1 MKFRTQ
7 LILGFGSTLVVLFAL
22 CALVFSNLNKLNSSS
37 DWIEHTHRVINH
49 ANQLVAFMVDRETGM
64 RGYAVSG
71 DEEFL
76 DPYKSGESEFKTL
89 VKELQVTVSDNPPQ
103 VQRLKEVEKLA
114 QTWDD
119 EVASKFI
126 ELRKNIKSGEYLED
140 EIRDILETGIGKQQ
154 MDGFRALI
162 DQSNLS
168 AKAKDEIIISMINM
182 ETGLRGFLLNEK
194 EVFLEPYHLGKQTL
208 SEQLDRYN
216 VNPEIAAP
224 AKKWI
229 NDYAEHLIALGL
241 EELQTNDMI
250 HLYTEFNK
258 KMGKRYMDQIRADI
272 DEFVSIEEDLLVQ
285 RVATQEEI
293 KATSSSQI
301 INAAIAAFILDVLIV
316 VGLLFITARNLGGD
330 LNDVI
335 KVAKE
340 VSNGNL
346 NVNFQNKKKYTG
358 LYGSMKLMVDN
369 LRNIVGEVTSSSD
382 VIETNSDQIS
392 TTSGQVSNGANNQAT
407 SVEEVSASMEEMVTN
422 IKQNAL
428 NAEETAKISDKA
440 EADLEIGKE
449 SLTETLTSMKDIASK
464 VRVIGEIAQQTN
476 ILALNAAVE
485 AARAGDAGL
494 GFAVVAEE
502 VRNLAVRSQASALEI
517 NNLAERSINVAD
529 NTNTIFKELIPN
541 IQRTNTLVKSINI
554 SSQEQTQGA
563 EQINSAIQ
571 QLSVVTQQN
580 AASAEEL
587 SASSHELKVQSKQ
600 LGEAIGFFRLNEFE
614 MKQNSTSYSP
624 KPVVNNRPQNGS
636 SVPPVS
642 NIPPNNNWDMDFD
655 SDEMEAS
662 LLKF

>member
-369 LRNIVGEVTSSSD
+369 LRNIVGE
-382 VIETNSDQIS
+382 
-392 TTSGQVSNGANNQAT
+392 
-407 SVEEVSASMEEMVTN
+407 
-422 IKQNAL
+422 
-428 NAEETAKISDKA
+428 
-440 EADLEIGKE
+440 
-449 SLTETLTSMKDIASK
+449 
-464 VRVIGEIAQQTN
+464 
-476 ILALNAAVE
+476 
-485 AARAGDAGL
+485 
-494 GFAVVAEE
+494 
-502 VRNLAVRSQASALEI
+502 
-517 NNLAERSINVAD
+517 
-529 NTNTIFKELIPN
+529 
-541 IQRTNTLVKSINI
+541 
-554 SSQEQTQGA
+554 
-563 EQINSAIQ
+563 
-571 QLSVVTQQN
+571 
-580 AASAEEL
+580 
-587 SASSHELKVQSKQ
+587 
-600 LGEAIGFFRLNEFE
+600 
-614 MKQNSTSYSP
+614 SY
-624 KPVVNNRPQNGS
+624 
-636 SVPPVS
+636 
-642 NIPPNNNWDMDFD
+642 
-655 SDEMEAS
+655 
-662 LLKF
+662 L

>member
-37 DWIEHTHRVINH
+37 DWIEHTHRVINQ

-76 DPYKSGESEFKTL
+76 DPYKSGKSNFTTL
-89 VKELQVTVSDNPPQ
+89 VKDLQNTVSDNPPQ
-103 VQRLKEVEKLA
+103 VQRLKDVEKLA

-140 EIRDILETGIGKQQ
+140 EIREVLETGIGKQQ

-369 LRNIVGEVTSSSD
+369 LRNIVGEVSSSSD
-382 VIETNSDQIS
+382 VIETNSEQIS

-529 NTNTIFKELIPN
+529 NTNSIFKELIPN

-587 SASSHELKVQSKQ
+587 SASSHELKTQSKQ

-655 SDEMEAS
+655 DDEMEAS

>member
-216 VNPEIAAP
+216 VNPEIASP

>member
-103 VQRLKEVEKLA
+103 VQRLKDVEKLA

-208 SEQLDRYN
+208 SEQLVRYN

-224 AKKWI
+224 ANKWI

-369 LRNIVGEVTSSSD
+369 LRNIVGEVSSSSD
-382 VIETNSDQIS
+382 VIETNSEQIS

-587 SASSHELKVQSKQ
+587 SASSHELKTQSKQ

-624 KPVVNNRPQNGS
+624 KPVVNNRPQNGT

-642 NIPPNNNWDMDFD
+642 NISPNNNWDMDFD
-655 SDEMEAS
+655 DDEMEAS

>member
-449 SLTETLTSMKDIASK
+449 SLTETLASMKDIASK

>member
-22 CALVFSNLNKLNSSS
+22 CALVFSNLNKLSSS
-37 DWIEHTHRVINH
+37 SGWIEHTHRVINH

-76 DPYKSGESEFKTL
+76 DPYKSGKSNFITL
-89 VKELQVTVSDNPPQ
+89 VKDLQNTVSDNPPQ
-103 VQRLKEVEKLA
+103 VQRLKDVEKLA

-140 EIRDILETGIGKQQ
+140 EIREVLETGIGKQQ

-285 RVATQEEI
+285 RVATQEEV

-587 SASSHELKVQSKQ
+587 SASSHELKLQSKQ

-614 MKQNSTSYSP
+614 TRKTSQSYSP

>member
-22 CALVFSNLNKLNSSS
+22 CALVFSNLNKLSSSS
-37 DWIEHTHRVINH
+37 DWIGHTHKVINH

-76 DPYKSGESEFKTL
+76 DPYKSGKSNFNTL
-89 VKELQVTVSDNPPQ
+89 IKDLQNTVSDNPPQ
-103 VQRLKEVEKLA
+103 VQRLKDVEKLA
-114 QTWDD
+114 QIWDD

-140 EIRDILETGIGKQQ
+140 EIREVLETGIGKQQ

-301 INAAIAAFILDVLIV
+301 INAAIGAFILDLIII
-316 VGLLFITARNLGGD
+316 GLLLIITIRNLGGD

-335 KVAKE
+335 KIAKE
-340 VSNGNL
+340 VANGNL
-346 NVNFQNKKKYTG
+346 NVKFQNKKKYTG
-358 LYGSMKLMVDN
+358 LYGSMKSMVDN
-369 LRNIVGEVTSSSD
+369 LRTIVGEVTTSSNIID
-382 VIETNSDQIS
+382 GNSEKIS
-392 TTSGQVSNGANNQAT
+392 NTSSQVSNGANNQAT
-407 SVEEVSASMEEMVTN
+407 SVEEVSASMEQMVSN
-422 IKQNAL
+422 IKQNAC
-428 NAEETAKISDKA
+428 NAEETAKISDEA
-440 EADLEIGKE
+440 ETDLEIGKE
-449 SLTETLTSMKDIASK
+449 SLTETLSSMRDIASK

-517 NNLAERSINVAD
+517 NNLAEHSINIAD
-529 NTNTIFKELIPN
+529 KTNSIFTELIPN
-541 IQRTNTLVKSINI
+541 IQRTNALVKSINI
-554 SSQEQTQGA
+554 SSQEQTHGA
-563 EQINSAIQ
+563 EQINSAIL
-571 QLSVVTQQN
+571 QLNVVTQQN
-580 AASAEEL
+580 AASAQEL
-587 SASSHELKVQSKQ
+587 SASSQQLKSQSKQ
-600 LGEAIGFFRLNEFE
+600 LGGAIGFFKLNENE
-614 MKQNSTSYSP
+614 LK
-624 KPVVNNRPQNGS
+624 PQNHS
-636 SVPPVS
+636 S
-642 NIPPNNNWDMDFD
+642 IPSLDIADRPFMNFNDNHKSTFGRDIEFER
-655 SDEMEAS
+655 DELEKS
-662 LLKF
+662 LFQF

>member
-89 VKELQVTVSDNPPQ
+89 IKELQVTVSDNPPQ

-369 LRNIVGEVTSSSD
+369 LRNIVGEVSSSSD

>member
-1 MKFRTQ
+1 
-7 LILGFGSTLVVLFAL
+7 
-22 CALVFSNLNKLNSSS
+22 
-37 DWIEHTHRVINH
+37 
-49 ANQLVAFMVDRETGM
+49 
-64 RGYAVSG
+64 
-71 DEEFL
+71 
-76 DPYKSGESEFKTL
+76 
-89 VKELQVTVSDNPPQ
+89 
-103 VQRLKEVEKLA
+103 
-114 QTWDD
+114 
-119 EVASKFI
+119 
-126 ELRKNIKSGEYLED
+126 
-140 EIRDILETGIGKQQ
+140 
-154 MDGFRALI
+154 
-162 DQSNLS
+162 
-168 AKAKDEIIISMINM
+168 M

-208 SEQLDRYN
+208 SEQLVRYN

-224 AKKWI
+224 ANKWI

-285 RVATQEEI
+285 RVATQEEV

-369 LRNIVGEVTSSSD
+369 LRNIVGEVSSSSD
-382 VIETNSDQIS
+382 VIETNSEQIS

>member
-7 LILGFGSTLVVLFAL
+7 LILGFGSTLIVLFAL

-272 DEFVSIEEDLLVQ
+272 DEFVSIEGF
-285 RVATQEEI
+285 I
-293 KATSSSQI
+293 SSTSSY
-301 INAAIAAFILDVLIV
+301 
-316 VGLLFITARNLGGD
+316 TRRN
-330 LNDVI
+330 
-335 KVAKE
+335 K
-340 VSNGNL
+340 SNL
-346 NVNFQNKKKYTG
+346 
-358 LYGSMKLMVDN
+358 
-369 LRNIVGEVTSSSD
+369 
-382 VIETNSDQIS
+382 
-392 TTSGQVSNGANNQAT
+392 
-407 SVEEVSASMEEMVTN
+407 
-422 IKQNAL
+422 
-428 NAEETAKISDKA
+428 
-440 EADLEIGKE
+440 
-449 SLTETLTSMKDIASK
+449 
-464 VRVIGEIAQQTN
+464 
-476 ILALNAAVE
+476 
-485 AARAGDAGL
+485 
-494 GFAVVAEE
+494 
-502 VRNLAVRSQASALEI
+502 
-517 NNLAERSINVAD
+517 
-529 NTNTIFKELIPN
+529 
-541 IQRTNTLVKSINI
+541 
-554 SSQEQTQGA
+554 
-563 EQINSAIQ
+563 
-571 QLSVVTQQN
+571 
-580 AASAEEL
+580 
-587 SASSHELKVQSKQ
+587 
-600 LGEAIGFFRLNEFE
+600 
-614 MKQNSTSYSP
+614 
-624 KPVVNNRPQNGS
+624 
-636 SVPPVS
+636 
-642 NIPPNNNWDMDFD
+642 
-655 SDEMEAS
+655 
-662 LLKF
+662 